1 MLDLRLIR
9 EQPDFVKAEIA
20 KLNTTAPIDEI
31 LALDERRRAMLTEVE
46 TLKAQLNAG
55 SRETGKKAAG
65 EERDAHIAAMRALG
79 DDIAQLDAAAD
90 EVQRELNAILLTVPN
105 LPSPETPVGKDEHDN
120 IVTETWGEQ
129 RRFDFMPKPHW
140 EIMEALGIIDFERGV
155 KVSGSR
161 FYFLKG
167 LGARLQRAMITW
179 MLDLRIEQGYE
190 EVYPPYIV
198 REEALVGT
206 GNLPKFADTLFKDR
220 EEGMWL
226 IPTAEV
232 PVTNMY
238 RDEIIDGASL
248 PINHCAYSACFRN
261 EKASAG
267 RDVRGIKRGFQFD
280 KIEMVKF
287 VAPED
292 SAAEHMKL
300 VNDAAETLRRLGIP
314 FRHLEIC
321 TGDLSFVAARKVDL
335 EAWAPGS
342 EEWFEVSSCSNFHD
356 YQARRAN
363 IRFRPAEGARVQFVH
378 TLNGSGLGMP
388 RTLAAVIENYQ
399 QEDGSVVIPDVLR
412 PYMGG
417 IERIS
422 LPTRA

>member
-9 EQPDFVKAEIA
+9 EKPEFVKAEIA
-20 KLNTTAPIDEI
+20 KLNTTAPIDAI

-46 TLKAQLNAG
+46 TLKAQLNTG
-55 SRETGKKAAG
+55 SKQTGRKAAG
-65 EERDAHIAAMRALG
+65 DERDAHIATMRALG
-79 DDIAQLDAAAD
+79 DEIAQLDAAAG
-90 EVQRELNAILLTVPN
+90 EVDRELHAILLTIPN
-105 LPSPETPVGKDEHDN
+105 LPSPDAPVGMDESDN
-120 IVTETWGEQ
+120 VITETWGVQ

-140 EIMEALGIIDFERGV
+140 DVMEALGIIDFERGV

-167 LGARLQRAMITW
+167 QGARLQRALITW

-238 RDEIIDGASL
+238 RDEIIYAAQL

-287 VAPED
+287 VAPEN
-292 SAAEHMKL
+292 SASEHAKL
-300 VNDAAETLRRLGIP
+300 IYDAAETLRRLEIP

-321 TGDLSFVAARKVDL
+321 TGDLS
-335 EAWAPGS
+335 
-342 EEWFEVSSCSNFHD
+342 
-356 YQARRAN
+356 
-363 IRFRPAEGARVQFVH
+363 
-378 TLNGSGLGMP
+378 
-388 RTLAAVIENYQ
+388 
-399 QEDGSVVIPDVLR
+399 
-412 PYMGG
+412 
-417 IERIS
+417 
-422 LPTRA
+422 

>member
-1 MLDLRLIR
+1 
-9 EQPDFVKAEIA
+9 
-20 KLNTTAPIDEI
+20 
-31 LALDERRRAMLTEVE
+31 
-46 TLKAQLNAG
+46 
-55 SRETGKKAAG
+55 
-65 EERDAHIAAMRALG
+65 
-79 DDIAQLDAAAD
+79 
-90 EVQRELNAILLTVPN
+90 
-105 LPSPETPVGKDEHDN
+105 
-120 IVTETWGEQ
+120 
-129 RRFDFMPKPHW
+129 
-140 EIMEALGIIDFERGV
+140 MENLGIIDFERGV

-167 LGARLQRAMITW
+167 HGARLQRALITW

-238 RDEIIDGASL
+238 RDEIIDGAQL
-248 PINHCAYSACFRN
+248 PINHTAYSACFRN

-287 VAPED
+287 VAPEN
-292 SAAEHMKL
+292 SAAEHAKL
-300 VNDAAETLRRLGIP
+300 ISDAAETLRRLELP
-314 FRHLEIC
+314 YRHLEIC

-342 EEWFEVSSCSNFHD
+342 EEWLEVSSCSNFHD
-356 YQARRAN
+356 FQARRAN
-363 IRFRPAEGARVQFVH
+363 IRFRPSEGARVQFVH
-378 TLNGSGLGMP
+378 TLNGSGLGLP

-399 QEDGSVVIPDVLR
+399 EEDGSVVIPTVLR

-422 LPTRA
+422 PPA

>member
-9 EQPDFVKAEIA
+9 ENPDYVKAEIA
-20 KLNTTAPIDEI
+20 KLNATAPIDEI
-31 LALDERRRAMLTEVE
+31 LGLDEQRRSILTEVE
-46 TLKAQLNAG
+46 SLKAQLNAG
-55 SRETGKKAAG
+55 SRETGRKAPG
-65 EERDAHIAAMRALG
+65 EEREVHISAMRALG
-79 DDIAQLDAAAD
+79 DEIAQLDARAA
-90 EVQRELNAILLTVPN
+90 EVERELNSLMLVVPN
-105 LPSPETPVGKDEHDN
+105 LPAPEVPVGTDESDN
-120 IVTETWGEQ
+120 VVTKTWGEQ
-129 RRFDFMPKPHW
+129 RRFEFMPRPHW
-140 EIMEALGIIDFERGV
+140 EVMEALGIIDFERGV

-167 LGARLQRAMITW
+167 LGARLQRALITW

-190 EVYPPYIV
+190 EVYPPYLV
-198 REEALVGT
+198 REEAMVGT
-206 GNLPKFADTLFKDR
+206 GNLPKFGDALFKDR

-238 RDEIIDGASL
+238 RDEIIDGSLL
-248 PINHCAYSACFRN
+248 PINHTAYSACFRN

-287 VAPED
+287 VTPEN
-292 SAAEHMKL
+292 SAAEHEKL
-300 VNDAAETLRRLGIP
+300 IEDAAETLRRLEIP
-314 FRHLEIC
+314 YRHLEIC

-342 EEWFEVSSCSNFHD
+342 EEWYEVSSCSNFHD
-356 YQARRAN
+356 FQARRAN
-363 IRFRPAEGARVQFVH
+363 IRFRPVEGGRVQFVH

-388 RTLAAVIENYQ
+388 RTLAALIENNQ
-399 QEDGSVVIPDVLR
+399 QEDGSVTIPAVLR

-417 IERIS
+417 LNRMAPS
-422 LPTRA
+422 

>member
-9 EQPDFVKAEIA
+9 ENPDFVKAEIA

-31 LALDERRRAMLTEVE
+31 LSLDERRRSMLTEVE
-46 TLKAQLNAG
+46 TLKARLNTG
-55 SRETGKKAAG
+55 SRETGRKAAG

-79 DDIAQLDAAAD
+79 DEIAQIAARAG
-90 EVQRELNAILLTVPN
+90 EVERELNSLMLIVPN
-105 LPSPETPVGKDEHDN
+105 LPSPEAPVGTDESDN
-120 IVTETWGEQ
+120 VVTQTWGEQ
-129 RRFDFMPKPHW
+129 RRFDFMPRPHW
-140 EIMEALGIIDFERGV
+140 EVMDGLGIIDFERGV

-167 LGARLQRAMITW
+167 LGARLQRALITW

-190 EVYPPYIV
+190 EVYPPYLV
-198 REEALVGT
+198 REEALVGA
-206 GNLPKFADTLFKDR
+206 GNLPKFGDALFRDR

-238 RDEIIDGASL
+238 RDEIIDGARL

-287 VAPED
+287 VAPER
-292 SAAEHMKL
+292 SAAEHEEL
-300 VNDAAETLRRLGIP
+300 INDAAETLRRLAIP
-314 FRHLEIC
+314 YRHLEIC

-342 EEWFEVSSCSNFHD
+342 EEWLEVSSCSNFHD
-356 YQARRAN
+356 FQARRAN
-363 IRFRPAEGARVQFVH
+363 IRYRPAEGARVQFVH

-388 RTLAAVIENYQ
+388 RTLAALIENYQ
-399 QEDGSVVIPDVLR
+399 QEDGSVVIPQVLR

-422 LPTRA
+422 PPE

>member
-9 EQPDFVKAEIA
+9 EKPEFVKAEIA

-46 TLKAQLNAG
+46 TLKAQLNIG
-55 SRETGKKAAG
+55 SKETGRKAAG
-65 EERDAHIAAMRALG
+65 DERDAHIATMRALG
-79 DDIAQLDAAAD
+79 DEIAQLDAAAS
-90 EVQRELNAILLTVPN
+90 EVDRELHAILLTIPN
-105 LPSPETPVGKDEHDN
+105 LPSPDAPVGKDESDN
-120 IVTETWGEQ
+120 AITETWGVQ
-129 RRFDFMPKPHW
+129 RHFDFMPKPHW
-140 EIMEALGIIDFERGV
+140 DVMEALGIIDFERGV

-167 LGARLQRAMITW
+167 QGARLQRALITW

-238 RDEIIDGASL
+238 RDEIIDAAQL

-287 VAPED
+287 VAPEN
-292 SAAEHMKL
+292 SASEHAKL
-300 VNDAAETLRRLGIP
+300 IYDAAETLRRLEIP

-321 TGDLSFVAARKVDL
+321 TGDLSFVAARKIDL

-342 EEWFEVSSCSNFHD
+342 EEWLEVSSCSNFHD
-356 YQARRAN
+356 FQARRAN
-363 IRFRPAEGARVQFVH
+363 IRYRPAEGARVQFVH

-388 RTLAAVIENYQ
+388 RTLAAVIENNQ
-399 QEDGSVVIPDVLR
+399 QEDGSVVIPEVIR

-422 LPTRA
+422 R

>member
-31 LALDERRRAMLTEVE
+31 LALDERRRSMLTEVE

-79 DDIAQLDAAAD
+79 DTISHLDAAAG
-90 EVQRELNAILLTVPN
+90 EVDRELHALLLTVPN
-105 LPSPETPVGKDEHDN
+105 LPSPDAPVGVDESDN
-120 IVTETWGEQ
+120 VVTETWGEQ

-140 EIMEALGIIDFERGV
+140 EIMEALDIVDFERGV

-220 EEGMWL
+220 EEGMWM

-238 RDEIIDGASL
+238 REEIIDGSLL

-287 VAPED
+287 VAPEE
-292 SAAEHMKL
+292 SNNEHMKL

-314 FRHLEIC
+314 YRHLEIC
-321 TGDLSFVAARKVDL
+321 TGDLSFVASRKIDL

-342 EEWFEVSSCSNFHD
+342 EEWFEVSSCSNFRD

-399 QEDGSVVIPDVLR
+399 EEDGSVVIPEVLR

-422 LPTRA
+422 PRT

>member
-9 EQPDFVKAEIA
+9 DQPDFVKAEIA
-20 KLNTTAPIDEI
+20 KLHTTAPIDDI
-31 LALDERRRAMLTEVE
+31 LALDERRRSILTKVE
-46 TLKAQLNAG
+46 SLKAQLNVG
-55 SRETGKKAAG
+55 SRETGRKAAG
-65 EERDAHIAAMRALG
+65 PEREAHIAAMRSLG
-79 DDIAQLDAAAD
+79 DEISKLDATAA
-90 EVQRELNAILLTVPN
+90 EVDKSLTSLLLEIPN
-105 LPSPETPVGKDEHDN
+105 LPSPDAPVGADESEN
-120 IVTETWGEQ
+120 VVTESWGVQ
-129 RRFDFMPKPHW
+129 RKFDFMPKPHW
-140 EIMEALGIIDFERGV
+140 EVMEDLGIVDFERGV

-167 LGARLQRAMITW
+167 HGARLQRALITW

-220 EEGMWL
+220 EEGMWM

-238 RDEIIDGASL
+238 RDEIIDGALL

-287 VAPED
+287 VAPEN
-292 SAAEHMKL
+292 SAAEHAKL
-300 VNDAAETLRRLGIP
+300 INDAAETLRRLEIP

-342 EEWFEVSSCSNFHD
+342 EEWYEVSSCSNFHD
-356 YQARRAN
+356 FQARRAN
-363 IRFRPAEGARVQFVH
+363 IRFRPSEGARVQFVH
-378 TLNGSGLGMP
+378 TLNGSGLGLP
-388 RTLAAVIENYQ
+388 RTLAAVIENNQ
-399 QEDGSVVIPDVLR
+399 QEDGSVTIPGVLR

-417 IERIS
+417 LTQIS
-422 LPTRA
+422 RG